1 MLDGDEVNT
10 RNQEERAYFKWEREQ
25 KNRILNM
32 SNVAR
37 KVKAWRALFPPPEVD
52 LEPFDLTPEQLKEIN
67 DTIY

>member
-10 RNQEERAYFKWEREQ
+10 RNQEERAYLKWEREQ

-37 KVKAWRALFPPPEVD
+37 KVKTWRALFPPPEVD
-52 LEPFDLTPEQLKEIN
+52 IELFNLTPDQLKEIN
-67 DTIY
+67 DTVY